1 VSAEQQALLECLS
14 CDCAGTAVC
23 SWRYGWTSW
32 CLLSSVLRLE
42 RMVGL
47 DAASSPHEPKSRA
60 ELRTELDEY
69 LFGSD
74 GPTLPPR
81 RVALRSD
88 KDGSNV
94 NPGYREVVWN
104 TAKKRAENVP
114 GVGPADLC
122 NQAYSSVLHAIDRG
136 TKPQG
141 TMGQFYFFYL
151 ERRTR
156 DAISG
161 GRVRDRAAHEE
172 LRYLISLGDP
182 LFEDEIERLRGEAY
196 WEEAPLN
203 PELDSDPTLIGDAPD
218 LEADDRAQL
227 LNRYRLC
234 VEECADGMKD
244 LSAVLTWT
252 TLATNP
258 DVNLDG
264 VPKQTSGAHVDEWER
279 WPALWFSC
287 RKPDLFKGDH
297 RFKGDDRRRRTRSRE
312 LRKISELRSR
322 AQHLLRTSGV
332 EL

>member
-1 VSAEQQALLECLS
+1 MSAEQQALLERLS

-23 SWRYGWTSW
+23 SGRYGWTSW
-32 CLLSSVLRLE
+32 CLLSSVSRLE

-69 LFGSD
+69 LFRSD

-161 GRVRDRAAHEE
+161 GRIRDRAAHEE
-172 LRYLISLGDP
+172 LRYLINLGDP

-196 WEEAPLN
+196 WEEGPLN
-203 PELDSDPTLIGDAPD
+203 SELDSDPMLIGDAPD

-252 TLATNP
+252 TLTTNP

-287 RKPDLFKGDH
+287 RKPDLFKGDE
-297 RFKGDDRRRRTRSRE
+297 RRRGTRSRE

>member
-1 VSAEQQALLECLS
+1 
-14 CDCAGTAVC
+14 
-23 SWRYGWTSW
+23 
-32 CLLSSVLRLE
+32 
-42 RMVGL
+42 MVRP
-47 DAASSPHEPKSRA
+47 DAASSSHEPKSRA
-60 ELRTELDEY
+60 QLRTELDKY

-88 KDGSNV
+88 KDGSDV

-156 DAISG
+156 DVISG

-172 LRYLISLGDP
+172 LTYLKSLGDP
-182 LFEDEIERLRGEAY
+182 LLEDEIERLTGEAY
-196 WEEAPLN
+196 WEEEPLS
-203 PELDSDPTLIGDAPD
+203 PELDSDPMLIQDAPE

-287 RKPDLFKGDH
+287 RNTNL
-297 RFKGDDRRRRTRSRE
+297 FKGDDRRRRKRNRE
-312 LRKISELRSR
+312 LQKISELRSR